1 MSAPTA
7 DGTGLFI
14 GGTRESGQDVRT
26 ANVTAAL
33 AVANIVKTSLGP
45 VGLDKMLVDDI
56 GDVLITNDGATILA
70 QLEVE
75 HPAAKVLVDLAQLQD
90 SEVGDGTTSVVIIAS
105 ELLRRGNE
113 MVKSGIHPTT
123 IMAGFRLA
131 LKEAVRFIKKNMVL
145 KVDDLD
151 DEHLIN
157 AAKTSMSSKIIGKEG
172 DFFAQMAV
180 DAVKSVQMRAT
191 TADSAGYSVVNGG
204 AAAEVA
210 AVNGTS
216 GANGAGA
223 AVDESKSAAAANVIG
238 NGGSNPATDT
248 GTSAATD
255 TSPTE
260 NGSST
265 LSSSTTT
272 TTAATPPSTAATTAN
287 APAATSTSSSKNIR
301 YKYPLS
307 AIHILKAHG
316 KSAMESHFIKGGF
329 ALNAMRAAQGMPTA
343 VESTPTNPTVKIAM
357 LDMNLQRHRMAMGVQ
372 VVVKDPAEIENI
384 KKREMDIT
392 KERIR
397 KIIDAGAR
405 VVLTTKGVDDL
416 CMKYFVEA
424 GIICARRCNKDDL
437 KRLAKATGGKVVVT
451 MADMDGNET
460 FDPECLGTSTAVREE
475 RIGDGEMLYVHGCGG
490 GGAST
495 IVLRGANEYMLDEM
509 DRALHDSLCVV
520 KRMLESSTLV
530 CGGGAV
536 ESALSVHL
544 EEYANTLDTREQL
557 AVQEFAD
564 ALLVIPKT
572 LAVNAAKDSSELVAK
587 LRSAHAKSQRDALAG
602 EEKEENLQYTGLDLI
617 EGVIRDN
624 LAAGVVEPAISKIK
638 SLRFA
643 TEAAITILR
652 IDDRITLAKGQQ

>member
-14 GGTRESGQDVRT
+14 GGQRETGQDVRT

-33 AVANIVKTSLGP
+33 AVANIVKSSLGP

-75 HPAAKVLVDLAQLQD
+75 HPAARVLVDLAQLQD
-90 SEVGDGTTSVVIIAS
+90 HEVGDGTTSVVIIAS
-105 ELLRRGNE
+105 ELLRRSNE
-113 MVKSGIHPTT
+113 LVKSGIHPTS
-123 IMAGFRLA
+123 IISGLRAA
-131 LKEAVRFIKKNMVL
+131 LKEAVSFLKKNMVM
-145 KVDDLD
+145 KVSDLG

-180 DAVKSVQMRAT
+180 DAVKSVKMKASQ
-191 TADSAGYSVVNGG
+191 ADAAGMNASN
-204 AAAEVA
+204 
-210 AVNGTS
+210 
-216 GANGAGA
+216 
-223 AVDESKSAAAANVIG
+223 ESSAADYAQA
-238 NGGSNPATDT
+238 
-248 GTSAATD
+248 
-255 TSPTE
+255 
-260 NGSST
+260 SSG
-265 LSSSTTT
+265 
-272 TTAATPPSTAATTAN
+272 
-287 APAATSTSSSKNIR
+287 KMR
-301 YKYPLS
+301 YKYPMS

-316 KSAMESHFIKGGF
+316 KSAMESHFINGGF
-329 ALNAMRAAQGMPTA
+329 AINAMRAAQGMPTA
-343 VESTPTNPTVKIAM
+343 VEGSEEEPVKIAM

-451 MADMDGNET
+451 MADMEGNET
-460 FDPECLGTSTAVREE
+460 FDPACLGVCTAVREE
-475 RIGDGEMLYVHGCGG
+475 RIGDGEMLYVHGCQGH
-490 GGAST
+490 GAST

-509 DRALHDSLCVV
+509 DRALHDSLCVI

-536 ESALSVHL
+536 EAALSVHL
-544 EEYANTLDTREQL
+544 EEYATTLDTREQL
-557 AVQEFAD
+557 AIQEFAD

-587 LRSAHAKSQRDALAG
+587 LRAAHAKSQ
-602 EEKEENLQYTGLDLI
+602 NLGGFSSVDSAEAKKLKNTGLDLV

-652 IDDRITLAKGQQ
+652 IDDRITLAKGQQQ

>member
-1 MSAPTA
+1 MSAPRP

-14 GGTRESGQDVRT
+14 GGQRETGQDVRT
-26 ANVTAAL
+26 GNVTAAL
-33 AVANIVKTSLGP
+33 AVANIVKSSLGP

-75 HPAAKVLVDLAQLQD
+75 HPAARVLVDLAQLQD

-105 ELLRRGNE
+105 ELLRRSNE
-113 MVKSGIHPTT
+113 LVKSGIHPTT
-123 IMAGFRLA
+123 IISGLRTA
-131 LKEAVRFIKKNMVL
+131 LKEAVRFLKKNMVL
-145 KVDDLD
+145 KVSELGDD
-151 DEHLIN
+151 HLIN

-172 DFFAQMAV
+172 EFFAKMAV
-180 DAVKSVQMRAT
+180 DAVKSVKMKAT
-191 TADSAGYSVVNGG
+191 LADTAGMEALGG
-204 AAAEVA
+204 GDEE
-210 AVNGTS
+210 TKSESLPSS
-216 GANGAGA
+216 G
-223 AVDESKSAAAANVIG
+223 KR
-238 NGGSNPATDT
+238 
-248 GTSAATD
+248 
-255 TSPTE
+255 
-260 NGSST
+260 
-265 LSSSTTT
+265 
-272 TTAATPPSTAATTAN
+272 
-287 APAATSTSSSKNIR
+287 R

-316 KSAMESHFIKGGF
+316 KSALESHLIDGGF
-329 ALNAMRAAQGMPTA
+329 AINAMRAAQGMPTA
-343 VESTPTNPTVKIAM
+343 VEGSVDKPVKIAM

-372 VVVKDPAEIENI
+372 IVVKDPAEIENI

-424 GIICARRCNKDDL
+424 GIICARRCNKDDMR
-437 KRLAKATGGKVVVT
+437 RLAKATGGKVVVT

-460 FDPECLGTSTAVREE
+460 FDPECLGSCTAVREE
-475 RIGDGEMLYVHGCGG
+475 RIGDGEMLYIHGCQGN
-490 GGAST
+490 GAST

-536 ESALSVHL
+536 EAALSVHL
-544 EEYANTLDTREQL
+544 EEYATTLHTREQL
-557 AVQEFAD
+557 AIQEFAE
-564 ALLVIPKT
+564 ALLIIPKT

-587 LRSAHAKSQRDALAG
+587 LRAAHAKSQKGDSD
-602 EEKEENLQYTGLDLI
+602 KTLQNTGLDLI

-652 IDDRITLAKGQQ
+652 IDDRITLSKDQRH

>member
-1 MSAPTA
+1 
-7 DGTGLFI
+7 
-14 GGTRESGQDVRT
+14 
-26 ANVTAAL
+26 
-33 AVANIVKTSLGP
+33 
-45 VGLDKMLVDDI
+45 MLVDDI
-56 GDVLITNDGATILA
+56 GDVLITNDGATILS

-75 HPAAKVLVDLAQLQD
+75 HPAARVLVDLAQLQD
-90 SEVGDGTTSVVIIAS
+90 NEVGDGTTSVVIIAS

-123 IMAGFRLA
+123 IMSGFRLA
-131 LKEAVRFIKKNMVL
+131 LKESVSYIKKNMVM
-145 KVDDLD
+145 KVDELG

-172 DFFAQMAV
+172 EFFGRMAV
-180 DAVKSVQMRAT
+180 DAVKSVKMRAT
-191 TADSAGYSVVNGG
+191 LADSAGYSAVDGANSVNN
-204 AAAEVA
+204 AATS
-210 AVNGTS
+210 AVNSSTTN
-216 GANGAGA
+216 ANGASANGA
-223 AVDESKSAAAANVIG
+223 EATPTSSNDANATSAQ
-238 NGGSNPATDT
+238 PTTT
-248 GTSAATD
+248 GTTESSA
-255 TSPTE
+255 
-260 NGSST
+260 
-265 LSSSTTT
+265 
-272 TTAATPPSTAATTAN
+272 AATTAQ
-287 APAATSTSSSKNIR
+287 PSGGGKNIR

-343 VESTPTNPTVKIAM
+343 VEGSPENPFVKIAM

-475 RIGDGEMLYVHGCGG
+475 RIGDGEMLYVHGCQG

-509 DRALHDSLCVV
+509 DRALHDSLCVI

-536 ESALSVHL
+536 EAALSVHL
-544 EEYANTLDTREQL
+544 EEYATTIDTREQL
-557 AVQEFAD
+557 AIQEFAD

-587 LRSAHAKSQRDALAG
+587 LRSAHAKSQKDADG
-602 EEKEENLQYTGLDLI
+602 DKTLQHTGLDLI
-617 EGVIRDN
+617 EGAVRDN

-652 IDDRITLAKGQQ
+652 IDGKFSLFRFLFQSCVI